1 MRSRSHLSL
10 IIIILPLLVLAC
22 LLNACQAAAVE
33 VQQTIPENTA
43 TQTIPSEPTQTTS
56 TPTVEASLTIC
67 TESGTILNYSLKDS
81 ELLNEPLYFNVY
93 LPPCYDSQSSEPY
106 PVIYLLHGQEQDGPF
121 WQELGIQTVADDL
134 ILNRQRQPFLIIMP
148 VEEYYYRSTENNRY
162 PDAILTELLPW
173 AEQNLPVCSERA
185 CRAIGGVSRG
195 AAWAVRLAF
204 ATPDVFSALGAHS
217 LPLFNGDLEALPE
230 WIDAIPPEDI
240 PRIYVDVGSTDPAVK
255 DASAFEEEL
264 NALGV
269 AHEWHLN
276 SGRHNTEYW
285 AEQLPAYLEWYTQSW
300 IEEIN

>member
-1 MRSRSHLSL
+1 
-10 IIIILPLLVLAC
+10 LLVLTC

-33 VQQTIPENTA
+33 VQQTIPENT
-43 TQTIPSEPTQTTS
+43 TTPI
-56 TPTVEASLTIC
+56 PTVEPMQPASTPMTEAPLTACDEGGSIQSF
-67 TESGTILNYSLKDS
+67 TLESK
-81 ELLNEPLYFNVY
+81 LLNDSISYTVYF
-93 LPPCYDSQSSEPY
+93 PPCYDPQSSEPY
-106 PVIYLLHGQEQDGPF
+106 PVIYLLHGQEQDGTF
-121 WQELGIQTVADDL
+121 WQELGLQAAADDL

-148 VEEYYYRSTENNRY
+148 VEEHYYRSTENNRY

-173 AEQNLPVCSERA
+173 VEENFPLCSERA

-195 AAWAVRLAF
+195 AAWAMRLAF
-204 ATPDVFSALGAHS
+204 ANPDVFSALGAHS

-230 WIDAIPPEDI
+230 WIDTIPQESI

-264 NALGV
+264 NVLGV

-285 AEQLPAYLEWYTQSW
+285 AEQLPAYLEWYTQPW
-300 IEEIN
+300 LEETN